1 MLKKLPKGVSD
12 FKEIISEGYL
22 YVDKT
27 MYLYDL
33 LRNEKMVFVSRP
45 RRFGK
50 SLTLSTL
57 YYLLKGEKA
66 LFKDTWIYDKWD
78 WQEWPVVRLNLT
90 DVSSKSAETLAKE
103 LLNIV
108 KIQAL
113 IFGITIDEDTEPNGA
128 LRELIIKA
136 KYKFGK
142 DVIVLVDEYEKPILD
157 NISDKSLLS
166 SLKKLLREFYSVLK
180 GQEEHIKFLFMTGLT
195 KFTKMGVFSTLN
207 NLNDVTFDER
217 YSQMFGYNDEEIL
230 YFFKPYIDLI
240 VEKYR
245 ISQDELIELLKEYYN
260 GFSFDGIHKVY
271 NPYAVVMFFAKQEFL
286 PFWSLSGGS
295 QFVYNYLKEKNVA
308 LDKVLGKEL
317 TEATFTRKEIENT
330 EPVVFLTQAGYL
342 TFSEAIRTEPLEGR
356 VFKVGIPNIDVQ
368 TELDTLLLETQYGVQ
383 EDNLVDK
390 VRALKNSI
398 KNSIKEEKFEDMI
411 TVLNSILSELPYES
425 KKEIS
430 YENYLYLVFG
440 MAGFKVDSEKHTIG
454 GRPDL
459 IVRWNG
465 KVLIFEL
472 KIDEEPEIALCQIKE
487 KGYHIPHMGKMVYLF
502 GVNISSKSGLI
513 QNWKV
518 EVLNSAEGGKRV

>member
-1 MLKKLPKGVSD
+1 M
-12 FKEIISEGYL
+12 
-22 YVDKT
+22 
-27 MYLYDL
+27 
-33 LRNEKMVFVSRP
+33 
-45 RRFGK
+45 
-50 SLTLSTL
+50 
-57 YYLLKGEKA
+57 
-66 LFKDTWIYDKWD
+66 
-78 WQEWPVVRLNLT
+78 
-90 DVSSKSAETLAKE
+90 
-103 LLNIV
+103 
-108 KIQAL
+108 
-113 IFGITIDEDTEPNGA
+113 
-128 LRELIIKA
+128 
-136 KYKFGK
+136 
-142 DVIVLVDEYEKPILD
+142 
-157 NISDKSLLS
+157 
-166 SLKKLLREFYSVLK
+166 
-180 GQEEHIKFLFMTGLT
+180 
-195 KFTKMGVFSTLN
+195 
-207 NLNDVTFDER
+207 
-217 YSQMFGYNDEEIL
+217 
-230 YFFKPYIDLI
+230 
-240 VEKYR
+240 
-245 ISQDELIELLKEYYN
+245 IELLKEYYN

-398 KNSIKEEKFEDMI
+398 KEEKFEDMI

-440 MAGFKVDSEKHTIG
+440 MAGFKFDSEKHTIG